1 MMRPSSR
8 THITP
13 NREALATPRINKER
27 GRQQKRLT
35 STTVETKR
43 RFKLRKARG
52 KVRGSFPPSLYLRT
66 PQVTSRRMRMLPSL
80 RLLWRQMM

>member
-13 NREALATPRINKER
+13 NRAALATPRINEER
-27 GRQQKRLT
+27 GRQQKRLI

-43 RFKLRKARG
+43 RLKRQKERG

-66 PQVTSRRMRMLPSL
+66 PQVTSKKMWMLPSL
-80 RLLWRQMM
+80 RSLWSQMM